1 MEYQI
6 LANNIRN
13 HNATLSNN
21 GFNMSKFFYRS
32 FSGFHRSIWF
42 ESLMHNL
49 RKQHHNTGVKNQT
62 TTLPIKTFHFVF
74 LLFGKLSIVRNIC
87 IMC

>member
-21 GFNMSKFFYRS
+21 GFNMSKFFYQS
-32 FSGFHRSIWF
+32 FSGFHRSILF

-49 RKQHHNTGVKNQT
+49 RKQHHNTGVKN
-62 TTLPIKTFHFVF
+62 
-74 LLFGKLSIVRNIC
+74 
-87 IMC
+87 